1 MRPHGPSTVAIHPAL
16 DLTVFRQMADMS
28 NDAFY
33 LCDAA
38 GRLLYVNDRGATFN
52 GYSRDELLA
61 MTVSDL
67 NPDFPP
73 DKLAEF
79 VAQLRH
85 AGALPPFET
94 INRRKDGSVMPIE
107 ISVAHLEIG
116 GADFMFGVLRDI
128 SERKQLDAARKH
140 FTQRMLRALEAERQ
154 RVARELHDDVGQAL
168 ATVGV
173 LLHALE
179 QTPGSVTDGMRPALA
194 QSQASIRHVTESVAR
209 IVREYHPAELLGVGL
224 EDTLRAH
231 VVQFT
236 QRHQLALELVTT
248 STAGLLDHDQELH
261 LYRIAQ
267 EALAN
272 VARHAHAHRVVVRLK
287 PHGRRL
293 VLVMRD
299 DGVGFAAHAPTDRDG
314 LGLVTMR
321 ERAELMHAEL
331 AVRSVP
337 ERGTE
342 VRVTMPIGTRHRT
355 SAGED
360 PITGDVIGPHAVPS
374 RPTPPSRERT
384 AQSDPGSPS
393 RRPRLRPLVRTSR

>member
-1 MRPHGPSTVAIHPAL
+1 MASSVHGPARADAIHPAL
-16 DLTVFRQMADMS
+16 DLAVFRQMADMS

-33 LCDAA
+33 LCDAT
-38 GRLLYVNDRGATFN
+38 GHLLYVNDRGATFN

-73 DKLAEF
+73 DRLAEF

-85 AGALPPFET
+85 GGPLPPFET
-94 INRRKDGSVMPIE
+94 INRRKDGSIMPIE
-107 ISVAHLEIG
+107 ISVAHLDIG
-116 GADFMFGVLRDI
+116 GADYMFGVLRDI

-140 FTQRMLRALEAERQ
+140 FTQRMLRTLEAERQ
-154 RVARELHDDVGQAL
+154 RVARELHDDVGQGL

-179 QTPGSVTDGMRPALA
+179 QTPGSVTADMRPALA
-194 QSQASIRHVTESVAR
+194 QSQASIRQVAESVAR
-209 IVREYHPAELLGVGL
+209 IVREYHPAELLGLGL
-224 EDTLRAH
+224 EDTLRSH

-236 QRHQLALELVTT
+236 QRHRLALELITT
-248 STAGLLDHDQELH
+248 STAGLLDHEQELH

-272 VARHAHAHRVVVRLK
+272 VARHARAHRVIVRLK
-287 PHGRRL
+287 LHGRRL
-293 VLVMRD
+293 VLVVRD
-299 DGVGFAAHAPTDRDG
+299 DGTGFAADAPEPRDG

-331 AVRSVP
+331 AVRSIP
-337 ERGTE
+337 DRGTE
-342 VRVTMPIGTRHRT
+342 VRVTMPVQ
-355 SAGED
+355 A
-360 PITGDVIGPHAVPS
+360 
-374 RPTPPSRERT
+374 PPSVVPRT
-384 AQSDPGSPS
+384 EPHVAPRTMGRVGSPS
-393 RRPRLRPLVRTSR
+393 RRPRLRALVRTPR